1 MKEALIVWFKAARA
15 PFLVVSLIPAVLGG
29 LIAWYR
35 GNFDGLL
42 FGVVTLGVVMAHSA
56 ADFIDDYFDFRKGNL
71 GNKEKQFHDSPLI
84 DGRVTPGQVM
94 LAAVLCLAVAA
105 AAGVYAV
112 LAAGMPVL
120 WLTAAGGFIVFFYTS
135 PPFKLNYRG
144 LGETALFL
152 GFGPLIVLGV
162 YLVLRPVF
170 LWEPV
175 LLGSVLGIFTMNI
188 GLVSNTF
195 DHDDDV
201 RSGKRTL
208 ALRLGQANAVRF
220 LAAGSVAAHGLLVA
234 AVAGGLATPWAL
246 LALLAAPLAVQ
257 TVRKTALFAD
267 TANYTAAMTS
277 AIALSSVSGVLMC
290 IGYGLAIAL
299 P

>member
-35 GNFDGLL
+35 GSFDGLL

-71 GNKEKQFHDSPLI
+71 GNKEKQFHNSPLI
-84 DGRVTPGQVM
+84 DGRVTPGQVL

-277 AIALSSVSGVLMC
+277 AIALSSVCGVLMC
-290 IGYGLAIAL
+290 MGYGLAIAL